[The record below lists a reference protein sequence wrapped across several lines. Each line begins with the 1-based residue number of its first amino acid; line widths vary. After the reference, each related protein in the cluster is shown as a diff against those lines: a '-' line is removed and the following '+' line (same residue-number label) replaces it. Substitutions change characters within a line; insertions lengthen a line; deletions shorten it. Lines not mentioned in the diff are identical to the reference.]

1 VEELQKIDRRGLRLQ
16 CRSKPQGGQG
26 DQGGQWWTWA
36 VWLEGSPE
44 VLDQVRSVRY
54 ALHPTFPNPVQ
65 TVTDRSSNFRL
76 EAQGWGEFAIGATVT
91 MDDGANIPLERW
103 LTLNAPGGEGPEAA
117 AQARP
122 RLFISYSGLDR
133 SLVAPLME
141 RLKSLGIEVTS
152 SDTIPALE
160 SMARSVGEAVQKA
173 DVVAVVTHGE
183 LRGWAEEEVSFAAER
198 GKPIIP
204 IVVGGATAPRALA
217 GFAAVPLG
225 SEADLDAVS
234 DAVAARVND
243 AFFPDEK

>member
-1 VEELQKIDRRGLRLQ
+1 MEELQKIDRRGLRLQ
-16 CRSKPQGGQG
+16 CRAKPQGA
-26 DQGGQWWTWA
+26 QWWNWA

-54 ALHPTFPNPVQ
+54 ALHPSFPNPVQ
-65 TVTDRSSNFRL
+65 TVTERSSNFRL

-91 MDDGANIPLERW
+91 MSDGADIPLERW
-103 LTLNAPGGEGPEAA
+103 LTLGAPGGDSPEAG

-133 SLVAPLME
+133 PLIAPLME
-141 RLKSLGIEVTS
+141 RLKSHGIEVTS
-152 SDTIPALE
+152 SDTIPPLE
-160 SMARSVGEAVQKA
+160 SVARSVGEAVQKA

-183 LRGWAEEEVSFAAER
+183 LRGWAEEEISFAAER

-204 IVVGGATAPRALA
+204 IVVGGGTAPRALA
-217 GFAAVPLG
+217 DFAAVALG
-225 SEADLDAVS
+225 SEEDLDAVTMPS
-234 DAVAARVND
+234 LGRVND